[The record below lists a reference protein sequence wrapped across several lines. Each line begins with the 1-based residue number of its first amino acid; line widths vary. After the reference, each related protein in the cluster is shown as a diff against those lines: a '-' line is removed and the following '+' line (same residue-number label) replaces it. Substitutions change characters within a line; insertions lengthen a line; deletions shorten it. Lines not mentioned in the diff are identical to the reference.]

1 MPREL
6 SELDARLDRLRERL
20 RKGDPD
26 LADDELQAAINRAQA
41 KRQELA
47 AATQSKGKVAKVLSM
62 LPKAAETYRQ
72 QVIAGLDGKPE
83 ATAKAREILR
93 ELIGT
98 VTIKAEGEQVWGEFE
113 ARPDVLLGVADRNGR
128 GDRI

>member
-1 MPREL
+1 MPAEL

-20 RKGDPD
+20 RRGAPD
-26 LADDELQAAINRAQA
+26 LTDDELQVAINRAQA

-47 AATQSKGKVAKVLSM
+47 AAAQSKGEVAKVLSM

-72 QVIAGLDGKPE
+72 QIIAGLDGHPE
-83 ATAKAREILR
+83 TTAKARDILR
-93 ELIGT
+93 ELIGP
-98 VTIKAEGEQVWGEFE
+98 VTIKTEGEQVWGEFE
-113 ARPDVLLGVADRNGR
+113 ARPGVLLGVADRNGR